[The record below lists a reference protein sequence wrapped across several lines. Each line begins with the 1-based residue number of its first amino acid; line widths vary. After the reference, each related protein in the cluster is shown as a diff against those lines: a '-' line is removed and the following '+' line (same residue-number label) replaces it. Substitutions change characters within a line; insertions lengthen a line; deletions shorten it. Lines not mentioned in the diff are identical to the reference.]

1 MNLMMATGML
11 STCIITTGAA
21 VFSRYEGW
29 SYFES
34 FYYCFITLTTIGFG
48 DYVALQNDNALISKP
63 GYVALSL
70 VFILFGLA
78 VVAASIN
85 LLVLRFMTMN
95 AEDLKR
101 DEAES
106 QLAAAAAYQSEI
118 NYMDATAV
126 MARGNFCIDDDQ
138 MSVCSCNCLGP
149 TCTNHE
155 FLFDPGYHPT
165 DIVTSTLSL
174 KRASV

>member
-1 MNLMMATGML
+1 MSQFTMKL
-11 STCIITTGAA
+11 SKCP
-21 VFSRYEGW
+21 S
-29 SYFES
+29 
-34 FYYCFITLTTIGFG
+34 LLPGFG
-48 DYVALQNDNALISKP
+48 DYVALQNDSALMNKP

-101 DEAES
+101 DEEES
-106 QLAAAAAYQSEI
+106 KAAAAAAYQSEI
-118 NYMDATAV
+118 NYMDASAV
-126 MARGNFCIDDDQ
+126 MARGNFCMDDDQ
-138 MSVCSCNCLGP
+138 MSVCSCNCMGP
-149 TCTNHE
+149 NCTANHD

-165 DIVTSTLSL
+165 DIITSTLSL